1 MTAHRVLAWAF
12 IAAVFA
18 GFVLSLSSYGAFMI
32 GGL

>member
-12 IAAVFA
+12 IAAA
-18 GFVLSLSSYGAFMI
+18 TAAIGLSMSSYGAFMI